1 MGTVSH
7 VLSPKPSLFFETGMN
22 IEFMLYVMLG
32 SD

>member
-7 VLSPKPSLFFETGMN
+7 ILPPKSSLFFETGMN
-22 IEFMLYVMLG
+22 MEFMLYMMLG